1 MRIIFEQDEIGG
13 LPADARKMLGDDLEI
28 EIEHFSE
35 LSETFE
41 NVKGLKSA
49 LKKERI
55 GHTQEKAAHQAAV
68 EKLKL
73 ASNDTEALAEKD
85 AEIGTLTQTIT
96 DKDSEITKLNGDIKT
111 RDQDGKITDA
121 VTKFKG
127 NLDLLRPHV
136 RAALDENP
144 DADLDETMT
153 MLRDTYPG
161 AFKAAEQSGSG
172 MTPGHTGDGPSG
184 LQRNGGSKLPMRRG
198 EFSDVQK
205 VEYIKQH
212 GVDGFMSLPD

>member
-1 MRIIFEQDEIGG
+1 MKIIFEQDEIGG
-13 LPADARKMLGDDLEI
+13 LPHDAREKLGDDLEI
-28 EIEHFSE
+28 EIETLSE

-41 NVKGLKSA
+41 SVKGLKSA
-49 LKKERI
+49 LTKERA
-55 GHTQEKAAHQAAV
+55 GHTQEKAAHQAAA
-68 EKLKL
+68 EKLAL
-73 ASNDTEALAEKD
+73 ASNDKEALAEKD
-85 AEIGTLTQTIT
+85 AEIATL
-96 DKDSEITKLNGDIKT
+96 KSEITERDSVISDLNRDIKT
-111 RDQDGKITDA
+111 KDQDGKITDA

-184 LQRNGGSKLPMRRG
+184 SHHNGGSQLPMRRS

-205 VEYIKQH
+205 VEYINQH

>member
-1 MRIIFEQDEIGG
+1 MKIIFEQDEIAG
-13 LPADARKMLGDDLEI
+13 LPEDARAELGDSLEI
-28 EIEHFSE
+28 EVETLSE
-35 LSETFE
+35 LSDTFE
-41 NVKGLKSA
+41 SVKGLKSA
-49 LKKERI
+49 LKKERAL
-55 GHTQEKAAHQAAV
+55 HTEEKHERKVAQGQ
-68 EKLKL
+68 L
-73 ASNDTEALAEKD
+73 ALADNDKEALAEKD
-85 AEIGTLTQTIT
+85 AEIATL
-96 DKDSEITKLNGDIKT
+96 KSEITERDSVISDLNRDIKT
-111 RDQDGKITDA
+111 KDQDGKITDA

-184 LQRNGGSKLPMRRG
+184 SQRNGGQVPMRRS

-205 VEYIKQH
+205 VEYINQH